1 MPVYLHEETRQKEL
15 EENQLLMQYQSLK
28 DLDKQL
34 KDEEKKNNQ
43 RMDRAK
49 IDAFNLGVTEA
60 MRAKKA
66 ERPKT
71 SDMSVSYRILLN

>member
-1 MPVYLHEETRQKEL
+1 MKNLIIFFFQIILK
-15 EENQLLMQYQSLK
+15 K

-34 KDEEKKNNQ
+34 KDEEKRNNQ

-49 IDAFNLGVTEA
+49 IDAFNLGVSEA
-60 MRAKKA
+60 VRQKKA

-71 SDMSVSYRILLN
+71 SDMSVSLHFFLY